1 MSEFLIYNT
10 DHWMSKLTSA
20 EIAEYTKGNEHF
32 PEEVAG
38 QYVRGDVIEVRPDGF
53 WTGTKAR
60 GFNKN
65 AFRVISVLG
74 LKVDTKYQSTN
85 QFYKSRF
92 KISTGSGSD
101 ITSVSSIDDLAITD
115 KGV

>member
-1 MSEFLIYNT
+1 MAEFLIYNT
-10 DHWMSKLTSA
+10 DSWMNKLT
-20 EIAEYTKGNEHF
+20 
-32 PEEVAG
+32 PEDMAKYRSKYKNWDERVAG
-38 QYVRGDVIEVRPDGF
+38 QYQRDDVIEVRPDGF
-53 WTGTKAR
+53 WTGLKAR

-65 AFRVISVLG
+65 TFRVISVPD

-92 KISTGSGSD
+92 KISTNSGD
-101 ITSVSSIDDLAITD
+101 ITTVNSINDLTITD